1 MELMTLLQIDV
12 AVLHFFNGGGNMLM
26 DQIVWVL
33 TSGLTWIPLYLAL
46 FYIVVRNNETMSQ
59 IGLVIFS
66 AFLCIFFA
74 DGIVDGIIKPLV
86 ARWRPSNDPI
96 IKYTIHVVNGMRLKD
111 YGFCSAHAAN
121 TISLAVFFSL
131 LIRSKLMTITLVAW
145 SLVNCWSRLYLG
157 VHYPSDILCG
167 LAIGVVVGLLVYLF
181 YYKMYYK
188 ISPKIKYISN
198 QYTSTGYAHDDLD
211 FVMGVLMLTLVYVIL
226 RACVLTDFI

>member
-167 LAIGVVVGLLVYLF
+167 LVIGIVVGLLVYLF

>member
-59 IGLVIFS
+59 IGLVLFS

-96 IKYTIHVVNGMRLKD
+96 IKYTIHVVNGMRFKD

-121 TISLAVFFSL
+121 TMSLAVFFSL

-167 LAIGVVVGLLVYLF
+167 LVIGVVVGLLVYLF

>member
-59 IGLVIFS
+59 IGLVLFS

-121 TISLAVFFSL
+121 TMSLAVFFSL

-167 LAIGVVVGLLVYLF
+167 LMIGVVVGLLVYLF